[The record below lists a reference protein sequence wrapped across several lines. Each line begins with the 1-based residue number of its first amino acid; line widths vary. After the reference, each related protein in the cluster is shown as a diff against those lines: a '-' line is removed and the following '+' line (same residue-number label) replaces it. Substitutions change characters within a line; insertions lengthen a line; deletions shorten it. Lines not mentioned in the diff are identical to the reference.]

1 MPLQPSWGAVLQVTA
16 CRTPLS
22 GSLHVK
28 RRDGGRLSP
37 CSHPLPRRGKGAA
50 RRGRVAVPSNVLGSL
65 LHACSL
71 LGCVMT
77 MVGASSETKG
87 RPLFPV
93 FTYVSATDRLSL
105 DGLPIGCLLDCWRL
119 RLDFWRLRGQQLKP
133 REVTQQNLG
142 RGGWDGI
149 PRPGSGDWCGPRW
162 NLAPAAGGR
171 DHRQFR
177 GTHSRVGLFPSRSIA
192 EGLVAS
198 LGLCG
203 AEGPE
208 GLIRGEGE
216 GSELQLPPPIKCG
229 ALACLRCSSACRPE
243 GADRK
248 GGALRCR
255 LPVPS

>member
-71 LGCVMT
+71 LGCVMM

-142 RGGWDGI
+142 RGGWDGMGY
-149 PRPGSGDWCGPRW
+149 PGLAVGIGAVLDGIWRRRLAGGTTGSSGARTPESGSSR
-162 NLAPAAGGR
+162 LAPSLRQVRVWWPAWACVAPRGQRGSSEGKGR
-171 DHRQFR
+171 GQSFSCRR
-177 GTHSRVGLFPSRSIA
+177 P
-192 EGLVAS
+192 
-198 LGLCG
+198 
-203 AEGPE
+203 
-208 GLIRGEGE
+208 
-216 GSELQLPPPIKCG
+216 
-229 ALACLRCSSACRPE
+229 SSA
-243 GADRK
+243 
-248 GGALRCR
+248 
-255 LPVPS
+255 VPWPA